1 MESSGLGL
9 VDFSTAE
16 RRHGRNMATTRN
28 TAPAAT
34 AAKRPTRGYAGNAQ
48 ESPAVPSNS
57 TSPDQEERL
66 RHAEYLLGKEAG
78 YREGIAEGERRE
90 RARLSPEE
98 RFEEQ
103 WHQLM
108 KREMNPLLIKAQDR
122 VLASMFY
129 ALGGLAIISAIVIF
143 WRKLL

>member
-1 MESSGLGL
+1 
-9 VDFSTAE
+9 
-16 RRHGRNMATTRN
+16 MATTTRN

-34 AAKRPTRGYAGNAQ
+34 AAKRPTRATHAGNAQ
-48 ESPAVPSNS
+48 ESSSVPSMS
-57 TSPDQEERL
+57 ADQEERL

-90 RARLSPEE
+90 RERLTPEE
-98 RFEEQ
+98 RWEEL
-103 WHQLM
+103 WPRLM
-108 KREMNPLLIKAQDR
+108 KREMTPLFIKSLDR

-129 ALGGLAIISAIVIF
+129 TLGGLTILGAIVIF